1 MLIKANTDI
10 FVLRF
15 SDKNNI
21 DTIKEHKEI
30 LNQKG
35 YVWYGK
41 MGITPLKSYFDT
53 HLKDSSTLVLLTQPS
68 KYYTAECVEYSLERP
83 IKVDYPSYYDTVQ
96 FSGFNF
102 TSWYKIV
109 SITEVSNKDVLENIV
124 IKSSGNF
131 LRSALQGSM
140 SPMFKAKTI
149 KEIEF
154 EEKRES

>member
-1 MLIKANTDI
+1 MIIKANTDI

-21 DTIKEHKEI
+21 NTIKEHKEI

-41 MGITPLKSYFDT
+41 IGITPLKKYFDE
-53 HLKDSSTLVLLTQPS
+53 HLKDDSTLVLLTQPGN
-68 KYYTAECVEYSLERP
+68 YYVAECVEYSLDKP
-83 IKVDYPSYYDTVQ
+83 GKDDYPNYYDAVE
-96 FSGFNF
+96 FSGFKF
-102 TSWYKIV
+102 SSWYKLI
-109 SITEVSNKDVLENIV
+109 SITEVTNKDVLENVV
-124 IKSSGNF
+124 IKSSGNY

-149 KEIEF
+149 VDIEI
-154 EEKRES
+154 